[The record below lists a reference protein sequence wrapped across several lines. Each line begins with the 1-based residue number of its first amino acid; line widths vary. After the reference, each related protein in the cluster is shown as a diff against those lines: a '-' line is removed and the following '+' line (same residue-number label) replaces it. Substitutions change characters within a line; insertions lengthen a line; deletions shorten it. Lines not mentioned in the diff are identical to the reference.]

1 MKDPEPIKSDQLSG
15 RILNSTLFLGTDVW
29 QEAIDHFD
37 VFHDAEAHAGLP
49 IEQQQYL
56 SDLRVDRYLYDTLA
70 REFELLDVCLQK
82 NSGHPEARQVASF
95 LRRREQFGARS
106 WVDRQ
111 EKIYLW
117 AQKNERSDVAASVLG
132 WQILCRELAESL
144 LLWSSTRLYDPRG
157 QQIQLWQ
164 DSVGFYPQNRLRIW
178 ALRFLEDARAP
189 QILSWEAAI
198 KLEISETHPEL
209 LSGAR

>member
-1 MKDPEPIKSDQLSG
+1 MKNPAPIKSDQLSG
-15 RILNSTLFLGTDVW
+15 RILNSTLFLETDVW
-29 QEAIDHFD
+29 REAIEHFD
-37 VFHDAEAHAGLP
+37 VFDDAEAHAGLP

-56 SDLRVDRYLYDTLA
+56 SDLRVDRYLCDTLE
-70 REFELLDVCLQK
+70 REFELLDVWLQK
-82 NSGHPEARQVASF
+82 NSDHPEASQVASF

-106 WVDRQ
+106 WIDRQ

-132 WQILCRELAESL
+132 WRLLCRELAESL
-144 LLWSSTRLYDPRG
+144 LVWSAPRLHDPRG

-164 DSVGFYPQNRLRIW
+164 DSAGFYPQNRLRIW